1 MDNVIQQ
8 AKLGDEQ
15 AMEQIVAQYKGLV
28 RSYANKFFLVGGDK
42 DDLLQEGMLGLFF
55 AIKNYD
61 ENKGSF
67 PYFVKLCVLRQILD
81 AVRSDN
87 GVKNQPLTNSINID
101 EIESY
106 ADEGATPLENLIEKE
121 YFAKIL
127 ALINTILTP
136 AERIVLTLFS
146 EGLSYDEISRQ
157 TGKSFKSIDGALQRA
172 RKKLQSTL
180 NSEQY

>member
-8 AKLGDEQ
+8 AKIGSEQ
-15 AMEQIVAQYKGLV
+15 AIEQIVSQYKGLI

-55 AIKNYD
+55 AIQNYD

-87 GVKNQPLTNSINID
+87 GVKNKPLANSIDID
-101 EIESY
+101 EIKDYVDESS
-106 ADEGATPLENLIEKE
+106 PLETLIEKE
-121 YFAKIL
+121 YFSNIMG
-127 ALINTILTP
+127 LIDTVLTP
-136 AERIVLTLFS
+136 VERTVLTLFA
-146 EGLSYDEISRQ
+146 EGLSYGEISNR
-157 TGKSFKSIDGALQRA
+157 TGKSLKSIDGALQRA
-172 RKKLQSTL
+172 RKKLQNHLDS
-180 NSEQY
+180 QQF

>member
-8 AKLGDEQ
+8 AKIGNEH
-15 AMEQIVAQYKGLV
+15 AIEQIVSQYKGLI

-55 AIKNYD
+55 AIQNYD

-87 GVKNQPLTNSINID
+87 GVKNKPLANSIDID
-101 EIESY
+101 EIKDYVDESS
-106 ADEGATPLENLIEKE
+106 PLETLIEKE
-121 YFAKIL
+121 YFSNIMG
-127 ALINTILTP
+127 LIDTVLTP
-136 AERIVLTLFS
+136 VERIVLTLFA
-146 EGLSYDEISRQ
+146 EGLSYVEISNR
-157 TGKSFKSIDGALQRA
+157 TGKSLKSIDGALQRA
-172 RKKLQSTL
+172 RKKLQFHL
-180 NSEQY
+180 NP

>member
-8 AKLGDEQ
+8 AKDGNEQ
-15 AMEQIVAQYKGLV
+15 AIEQIVSQYKGLI
-28 RSYANKFFLVGGDK
+28 RSYVNKFFLVGGDK

-61 ENKGSF
+61 ESKGSF

-81 AVRSDN
+81 VVRADN
-87 GVKNQPLTNSINID
+87 TVKNRPLANSVNIE
-101 EIESY
+101 EITDY
-106 ADEGATPLENLIEKE
+106 VDEGATPLETLIEKE
-121 YFAKIL
+121 YFAKITE
-127 ALINTILTP
+127 LINTILTP
-136 AERIVLTLFS
+136 VERVVLTLFA

-172 RKKLQSTL
+172 RKKLQSCL